1 MFLTPDG
8 KTAGACGFSLWPEQK
23 TAKRQ
28 IQASGRR
35 RQHWRS
41 PYDIGAVSMAQRVL
55 RPSRSPRFW
64 IWCSPTTEKDIQME
78 EIPVDPA
85 SPLVNVML
93 KDSGI
98 RQNST

>member
-1 MFLTPDG
+1 
-8 KTAGACGFSLWPEQK
+8 
-23 TAKRQ
+23 
-28 IQASGRR
+28 
-35 RQHWRS
+35 
-41 PYDIGAVSMAQRVL
+41 MAQRVL